1 VEFLMNRSWLM
12 LFFLGI
18 PLVTGCGTPRHLSR
32 DYDLLREVRR
42 TSKIEVTGRP
52 DSTST
57 FNGDLAL
64 HYEKKIKG
72 AADSPILVR
81 DGMVAFKTTRN
92 RFLAFDQASGRKICQ
107 IKQRR
112 GIVLDP
118 VVYDSLLVLVKRS
131 DYGEIQVINL
141 YTGRVVSQRQIKEIR
156 AGPIIIDNGLI
167 IGTTDGLWAIGLPGL
182 ETLWRTGAR
191 EMVENIPATDA
202 GMVYYTIGKGIV
214 RAVRE
219 NTGEQVW
226 ESAFASPVISGFST
240 GRYLYFSLT
249 DGRIMAV
256 DTTDGKPVWEHSFA
270 YAIRG
275 GVVDN
280 DGNVFFGSTDGN
292 VYALSQVDGSIQ
304 WQYQTGGVIT
314 ATPIIYGAAILIG
327 SHDRYFYSLDSATGK
342 IIDRHR
348 VEGAITEAAAAADGR
363 IFVACRKNRLYC
375 FEGY

>member
-1 VEFLMNRSWLM
+1 MNRAWLI
-12 LFFLGI
+12 FLLLGL
-18 PLVTGCGTPRHLSR
+18 PLVTGCGTPRHVSR
-32 DYDLLREVRR
+32 EYDLLREPRR
-42 TSKIEVTGRP
+42 TWGEKISGRP
-52 DSTST
+52 DSTSA
-57 FNGDLAL
+57 FSGDLTL
-64 HYEKKIKG
+64 LYEKKIKG

-81 DGMVAFKTTRN
+81 DGIVAFKTTRN
-92 RFLAFDQASGRKICQ
+92 RFLVFDQSSGKKICQ

-191 EMVENIPATDA
+191 EMVENIPAADA

-226 ESAFASPVISGFST
+226 ESDFTSPVISGFSA
-240 GRYLYFSLT
+240 GRYLYFSVT
-249 DGRIMAV
+249 DGRILAV
-256 DTTDGKPVWEHSFA
+256 DKIDGKPVWERSVG
-270 YAIRG
+270 YTIRG
-275 GVVDN
+275 GVAENEGSVY
-280 DGNVFFGSTDGN
+280 VGSTDGC
-292 VYALSQVDGSIQ
+292 VYALSLVDGSIQ
-304 WQYQTGGVIT
+304 WQFKTGGVIT
-314 ATPIIYGAAILIG
+314 ATPIVYGAVILIG
-327 SHDRYFYSLDSATGK
+327 SQDRYFYSLDSMTGK
-342 IIDRHR
+342 VIDRHR
-348 VEGAITEAAAAADGR
+348 MEGAVTEAAAAADGR
-363 IFVACRKNRLYC
+363 IFIACRKNRLYC